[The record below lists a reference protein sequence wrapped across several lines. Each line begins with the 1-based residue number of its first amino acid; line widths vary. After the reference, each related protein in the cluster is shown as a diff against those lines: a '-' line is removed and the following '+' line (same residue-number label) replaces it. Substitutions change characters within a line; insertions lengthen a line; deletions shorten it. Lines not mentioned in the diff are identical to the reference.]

1 LFTSFLFSSR
11 IGRPLRIPDFKTLE
25 VSEGTAS
32 ALVRP
37 FADAFNKSA
46 SVLHKTIHGKDLQTF
61 AKVRETTGISNGN
74 VLRATLPFIEACF
87 EWSDKD
93 VQKFCQGKGVSGG
106 TELDMTLRASTPILK
121 VPVQP
126 LAKIRPMMEALSR
139 K

>member
-61 AKVRETTGISNGN
+61 AKVREKTARHSNGN
-74 VLRATLPFIEACF
+74 VLRAGP
-87 EWSDKD
+87 
-93 VQKFCQGKGVSGG
+93 
-106 TELDMTLRASTPILK
+106 PIL
-121 VPVQP
+121 Q
-126 LAKIRPMMEALSR
+126 AYF
-139 K
+139 